1 MYKLTVLNQFGKI
14 SVIRDDNLERLKVI
28 AERMNKNGCSVE
40 ITQEVVLYR
49 IVQMDN

>member
-28 AERMNKNGCSVE
+28 AKRLNKQGCEVEISVE
-40 ITQEVVLYR
+40 KVLYR
-49 IVQMDN
+49 IVSLNN

>member
-49 IVQMDN
+49 IVQMD